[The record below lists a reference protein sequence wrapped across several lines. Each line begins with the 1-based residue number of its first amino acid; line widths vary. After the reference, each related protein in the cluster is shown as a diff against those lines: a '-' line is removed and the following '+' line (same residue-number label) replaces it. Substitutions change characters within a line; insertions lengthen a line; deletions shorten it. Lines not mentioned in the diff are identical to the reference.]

1 MMKWLVP
8 FVVTVLAG
16 TAYADAT
23 AEARAHS
30 EKFAKA
36 CEAGEIENVLALY
49 TDDAHLVWPGAGEE
63 AQGKAS
69 IEKLA
74 KGLCD
79 PKSEAKFTLKSIDG
93 ISLDSDHIATV
104 GNWEGSFKG
113 PNGKRQVSQVRT
125 TEVLQK
131 SGSGWKYIVDHAS
144 IGLPPPKAARETH
157 KAPSKVSRPKLV
169 AALRSRERKS
179 ISTPCSAAWFRA
191 RSSIAAE

>member
-1 MMKWLVP
+1 MMKWIVPLV
-8 FVVTVLAG
+8 VALWAG
-16 TAYADAT
+16 SAHADAT

-36 CEAGEIENVLALY
+36 CEAGDVDAVMALY
-49 TDDAHLVWPGAGEE
+49 ADDAHVVWPGADQE
-63 AQGKAS
+63 AQGKPA

-131 SGSGWKYIVDHAS
+131 AGSGWKYIVDHAS
-144 IGLPPPKAARETH
+144 IGQPPPKAAATH
-157 KAPSKVSRPKLV
+157 KTAVKK
-169 AALRSRERKS
+169 
-179 ISTPCSAAWFRA
+179 
-191 RSSIAAE
+191 

>member
-8 FVVTVLAG
+8 FAVIVLASH
-16 TAYADAT
+16 AHADAT

-36 CEAGEIENVLALY
+36 CEAGEIDDVMALY
-49 TDDAHLVWPGAGEE
+49 TDDAHVVWPGAGEE
-63 AQGKAS
+63 AQGKPA

-74 KGLCD
+74 KNLCD

-104 GNWEGSFKG
+104 GHWEGSFKG
-113 PNGKRQVSQVRT
+113 PDGKRQVSQLRT

-131 SGSGWKYIVDHAS
+131 AGSGWQYIVDHAS
-144 IGLPPPKAARETH
+144 IGLPPPK
-157 KAPSKVSRPKLV
+157 PV
-169 AALRSRERKS
+169 AAGKA
-179 ISTPCSAAWFRA
+179 TKKK
-191 RSSIAAE
+191 